1 MNETCWLPALEFFDD
16 YGNDWA
22 TYEAALYTIFK
33 EDFLD
38 SHPFYKKIRVS
49 VKHYPIEYGKEE
61 AFFHTTCKNYSGGS
75 ERVPDFRRCERI
87 RWIRAFIENYNCD
100 PT

>member
-1 MNETCWLPALEFFDD
+1 MNETCWLAALEFFDD

-38 SHPFYKKIRVS
+38 SHPFYKKNKGQRETLP
-49 VKHYPIEYGKEE
+49 H
-61 AFFHTTCKNYSGGS
+61 
-75 ERVPDFRRCERI
+75 RI
-87 RWIRAFIENYNCD
+87 W
-100 PT
+100 

>member
-38 SHPFYKKIRVS
+38 SHPFYKKKGQR
-49 VKHYPIEYGKEE
+49 E
-61 AFFHTTCKNYSGGS
+61 ALPH
-75 ERVPDFRRCERI
+75 RI
-87 RWIRAFIENYNCD
+87 W
-100 PT
+100 